1 MIDSFKA
8 ILLGN
13 EALDVDIVRL
23 LSLVFL
29 LLSGMMSF
37 FTYTRKVD
45 LWIFSWDSEL
55 TFKPGFVSTLLAVF
69 MIAPLYLRGILQWN
83 VSIYGVVSLL
93 LILLVFSSFVELVLG
108 SKTRS
113 PLIMGLL
120 GSALVLSWLGIK
132 EVAGIAW
139 ILVLAGG
146 IYSVII
152 SNIALGFYGFIYV
165 AFGFVGLVLHSGL
178 NPGELVQGIKMEY
191 STSTQK
197 AVDEIHSDIH
207 GLKSP

>member
-1 MIDSFKA
+1 M
-8 ILLGN
+8 LGN
-13 EALDVDIVRL
+13 EALDVEIVRL

-37 FTYTRKVD
+37 FTYTRKVN
-45 LWIFSWDSEL
+45 LWIISWDSEL

-93 LILLVFSSFVELVLG
+93 LILLVFSSFDELALG
-108 SKTRS
+108 GKTRS

-191 STSTQK
+191 SISTEK
-197 AVDEIHSDIH
+197 AVDKIQSDIN